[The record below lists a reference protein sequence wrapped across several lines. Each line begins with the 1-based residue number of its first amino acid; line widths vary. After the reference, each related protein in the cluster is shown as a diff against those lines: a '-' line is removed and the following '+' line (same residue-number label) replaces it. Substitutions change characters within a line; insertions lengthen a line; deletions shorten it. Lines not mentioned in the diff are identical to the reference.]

1 MKGGP
6 CYAAAM
12 SAPFHSHVA
21 PAPPLEWDGA
31 VNARDLGG
39 IGDGGRRVGAG
50 RLYRMGRHEW
60 VTEAGWDAAWADG
73 VRTVIDLR
81 NASELGRRH
90 ADPLVAPAALGRFRY
105 LNLPTEDEF
114 DHDFRALCGPYMSSP
129 EHYRANLE
137 RWPER
142 FAGIA
147 RAVVE
152 APEGGVV
159 VHCAA
164 GRDRTGLVTALLL
177 GAVGVPKEAIAADYA
192 VAVTAMNERYKNQE
206 KPHEVP
212 KTDEELHDYLQR
224 AQGQLEDLL
233 DTLDARLFLLDAGL
247 SDAELAVLIERLTSA
262 GPTAVDG
269 P

>member
-1 MKGGP
+1 
-6 CYAAAM
+6 M
-12 SAPFHSHVA
+12 SAPSHPHVA
-21 PAPPLEWDGA
+21 PAQPLEWDGA

-39 IGDGGRRVGAG
+39 IGDSGRRVRAG

-60 VTEAGWDAAWADG
+60 MTEEGWDAAWADG

-81 NASELGRRH
+81 NSYELGRRDT
-90 ADPLVAPAALGRFRY
+90 DPVVAPAVVTRFRY

-114 DHDFRALCGPYMSSP
+114 DDDFRALCGPYMSSP

-177 GAVGVPKEAIAADYA
+177 SAAGLPKQSVAADYA
-192 VAVTAMNERYKNQE
+192 VAVAAMNERYRNQE
-206 KPHEVP
+206 KPHEAP
-212 KTDEELHDYLQR
+212 RTDEELDAFLGR
-224 AQGQLEDLL
+224 AQSQLEDLL
-233 DTLDARLFLLDAGL
+233 DTLDARRFLLDGGL
-247 SDAELAVLIERLTSA
+247 SEAELASLIERLT
-262 GPTAVDG
+262 GPDRT
-269 P
+269 